1 MIYTYPQ
8 FKISP
13 SDLYKH
19 SQVLGSAPD
28 LIPISFK
35 MFINRTAVQLTG
47 EDWHSNTICQQN
59 QLDQDEML
67 QKTHHHKFVNLMK
80 LPKA

>member
-8 FKISP
+8 FKIGP

-19 SQVLGSAPD
+19 SQVLGLAPD
-28 LIPISFK
+28 LIPICFK
-35 MFINRTAVQLTG
+35 IFINNRIAVQLTG

-59 QLDQDEML
+59 QLDQDGML
-67 QKTHHHKFVNLMK
+67 QKNS
-80 LPKA
+80 PS